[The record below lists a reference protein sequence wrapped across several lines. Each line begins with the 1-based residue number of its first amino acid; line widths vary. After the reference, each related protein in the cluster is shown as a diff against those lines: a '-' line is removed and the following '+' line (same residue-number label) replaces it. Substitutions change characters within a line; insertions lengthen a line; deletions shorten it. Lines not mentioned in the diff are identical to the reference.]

1 MGLKSEKT
9 NLIGSIIT
17 NTNFVLATKSKKDV
31 TSPKSGGKSGSASK
45 SGAGKN
51 KKKTAN
57 TNVVVTADS
66 AVKVQNDMQDVKLIE
81 IDKMMEMPKF
91 RYIPDKATMQRLI
104 MRYISFKDDFK
115 GFKDLTATIQKSTL
129 DAIL

>member
-51 KKKTAN
+51 KKK
-57 TNVVVTADS
+57 TADS